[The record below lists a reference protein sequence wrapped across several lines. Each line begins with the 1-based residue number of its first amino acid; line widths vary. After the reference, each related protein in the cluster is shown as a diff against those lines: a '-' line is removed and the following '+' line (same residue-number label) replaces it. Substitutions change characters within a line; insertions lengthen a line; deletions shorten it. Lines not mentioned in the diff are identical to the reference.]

1 MDDLI
6 SHCVE
11 EITLDG
17 EQGKRSSIPFFELFE
32 PLLSSILVSL
42 GMLTIL
48 FSRHDIATIMGTCA

>member
-32 PLLSSILVSL
+32 PLLSSALLSP

-48 FSRHDIATIMGTCA
+48 S